1 MSISNPYGNNV
12 MDQDVKYWVD
22 LSKYDIKTAKA
33 MLQSGRYLYVLFTCQ
48 QSIEK
53 MLKALVVKNTKSF
66 PPKIHDLL
74 KLIKIAKIDIE
85 TEQKEFLA
93 KLNYYYLET
102 RYPKEL
108 SEISKQIKK
117 DESVTFYKNTKK
129 ILKWLQSK
137 AQ

>member
-1 MSISNPYGNNV
+1 
-12 MDQDVKYWVD
+12 
-22 LSKYDIKTAKA
+22 
-33 MLQSGRYLYVLFTCQ
+33 MLESGRYLYVLFTCQ

-53 MLKALVVKNTKSF
+53 MLKALIVKNTKSF
-66 PPKIHDLL
+66 PPKIHDLV
-74 KLIKIAKIDIE
+74 KLINIAKIDIE

-102 RYPKEL
+102 RYPREL

-117 DESVTFYKNTKK
+117 DTAVNFYNNTKK
-129 ILKWLQSK
+129 ILKWLKSI

>member
-1 MSISNPYGNNV
+1 MK
-12 MDQDVKYWVD
+12 QDVKYWVD
-22 LSKYDIKTAKA
+22 LSKYDIDTAKA
-33 MLQSGRYLYVLFTCQ
+33 MLESGRYLYVLFTCQ

-53 MLKALVVKNTKSF
+53 MLKALIVKNTKSF
-66 PPKIHDLL
+66 PPKIHDLV
-74 KLIKIAKIDIE
+74 KLINIAKIDIE

-102 RYPKEL
+102 RYPREL

-117 DESVTFYKNTKK
+117 DTAVNFYNNTKK
-129 ILKWLQSK
+129 ILKWLKSI

>member
-1 MSISNPYGNNV
+1 MK
-12 MDQDVKYWVD
+12 QDVKYWVD
-22 LSKYDIKTAKA
+22 LSKYDIDTAKA
-33 MLQSGRYLYVLFTCQ
+33 MLESGRYLYVLFTCQ

-53 MLKALVVKNTKSF
+53 MLKALIVKNTKSF
-66 PPKIHDLL
+66 PPKIHDLV
-74 KLIKIAKIDIE
+74 KLINIAKIDIE

-102 RYPKEL
+102 RYPREL

-117 DESVTFYKNTKK
+117 NTAANFYNNTKK
-129 ILKWLQSK
+129 ILKWLKSI